1 MAVAV
6 GEPAAAVVGSN
17 RGGVDVRKLQNAG
30 NTSNTLQWE
39 TSGRQ
44 DDGKTLVAKDGSVWN
59 TKRLGSRVAVDAASA
74 MTAGGLVA
82 PIITMIDK

>member
-6 GEPAAAVVGSN
+6 GEPAAAVVGSS
-17 RGGVDVRKLQNAG
+17 RGGMDVGKFQNTAS
-30 NTSNTLQWE
+30 TSNGVSPVWE
-39 TSGRQ
+39 MKEESQAVKKTESG
-44 DDGKTLVAKDGSVWN
+44 WN
-59 TKRLGSRVAVDAASA
+59 TKRLGSRMAADAACA

>member
-6 GEPAAAVVGSN
+6 GEPAAAVVGSS
-17 RGGVDVRKLQNAG
+17 RGGLEIKESQNPGNNAAGEQKLA
-30 NTSNTLQWE
+30 
-39 TSGRQ
+39 
-44 DDGKTLVAKDGSVWN
+44 AKEESVWN
-59 TKRLGSRVAVDAASA
+59 TKRLGSRMVVDAASA

>member
-6 GEPAAAVVGSN
+6 GEPAAAVVGSS
-17 RGGVDVRKLQNAG
+17 RGGISV
-30 NTSNTLQWE
+30 
-39 TSGRQ
+39 
-44 DDGKTLVAKDGSVWN
+44 GKNENLKGESVWN
-59 TKRLGSRVAVDAASA
+59 TKRLGSRMAVDAASA